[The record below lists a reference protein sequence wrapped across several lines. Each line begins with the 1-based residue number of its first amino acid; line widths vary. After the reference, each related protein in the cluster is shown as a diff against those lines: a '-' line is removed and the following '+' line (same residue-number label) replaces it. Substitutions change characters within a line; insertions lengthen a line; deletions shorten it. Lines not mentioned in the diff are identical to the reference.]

1 MNINLKDEKQH
12 AHELIDRMAPGQVS
26 AVVGLLEMILDPFA
40 RTLASAPYDDEP
52 VSEEEAREVEAAKA
66 SLARGEGIP
75 HEKVLAEFGLT
86 SEDFERM
93 GCTPLKPN
101 GSDQ

>member
-1 MNINLKDEKQH
+1 MAADKQH
-12 AHELIDRMAPGQVS
+12 AHKLIELLPPGQVPA
-26 AVVGLLEMILDPFA
+26 AVGMLETLLDPFSRA
-40 RTLASAPYDDEP
+40 LANAPLDDEP
-52 VSEEEAREVEAAKA
+52 VSADEAHEIDAAKA

-75 HEKVLAEFGLT
+75 HEQVLAEFGLT

-93 GCTPLKPN
+93 GRTPLKPN

>member
-1 MNINLKDEKQH
+1 MANGATDPKQH

-26 AVVGLLEMILDPFA
+26 AVVGLLEIILDPFA

-52 VSEEEAREVEAAKA
+52 VSEEEAREVEVAKA
-66 SLARGEGIP
+66 SLARGEGVP
-75 HEKVLAEFGLT
+75 HDKVLAEFGLT

-93 GCTPLKPN
+93 GRTPLKPS